1 MKWQTL
7 VLAAALVSLGL
18 GNGAREQ
25 SLCESARG
33 SEKLVGA
40 AVRPT
45 QLSETD
51 YASTLAREFN
61 MLEPEDAL
69 KWEVVH
75 PARESFDFSQADRIV
90 DFASRHD
97 MSVRGH
103 TLVWHQ
109 QNPKWLTE
117 GRFTSSELA
126 EIL

>member
-1 MKWQTL
+1 M
-7 VLAAALVSLGL
+7 
-18 GNGAREQ
+18 
-25 SLCESARG
+25 
-33 SEKLVGA
+33 LVGA

-90 DFASRHD
+90 DFAS
-97 MSVRGH
+97 
-103 TLVWHQ
+103 
-109 QNPKWLTE
+109 
-117 GRFTSSELA
+117 
-126 EIL
+126 

>member
-1 MKWQTL
+1 MSFAEIPCGSKVGQQEQPREM
-7 VLAAALVSLGL
+7 ANPCFGGGSRFLGA
-18 GNGAREQ
+18 GQWRPRAI
-25 SLCESARG
+25 
-33 SEKLVGA
+33 V
-40 AVRPT
+40 VRA

-75 PARESFDFSQADRIV
+75 PAR
-90 DFASRHD
+90 SR
-97 MSVRGH
+97 SIFRKPTGLWISRPTRYEGSRGH

-117 GRFTSSELA
+117 GNSLRA
-126 EIL
+126 N